1 MDRDLIK
8 KRTAATIAFKKAV
21 IEGPVADLQA
31 NVGLASVN
39 KGELV
44 DKQKGFFHYLLKH
57 KTTGTGETPLDQR
70 PQPGNGGAAGLRFE
84 KLNFV
89 INYVPGEPSAHN
101 GAAAVGPAAA
111 DAAAAGA
118 MPIMAPGL
126 VGAGVDTPDATND
139 NMKSLQTQLG
149 LADDFGRLPV
159 HAAVGSGETDYA
171 MNLITTVYDKELA
184 KHAHPMLPDKQGRTL
199 LHHAVANGH
208 ADIFESM
215 LSSWVPSPNGLM
227 LKLWWLVYDVNTCRV
242 PIDAVTGQPLLEPTQ
257 DQLVTQNHPIV
268 CDKGRSVLHAAVEAK
283 PEAAVWMNV
292 LQKLPVLIQFP
303 DKNGELPL
311 HRACACG
318 NLEAVAYLHQQA
330 PHLTFT
336 AFDAKGRSVI
346 HHACAAVPTDM
357 IVIQTS
363 RRPYDD
369 DKRKLDLVR
378 WLIAL
383 AQQMLSGGAAD
394 AMLLDTRDADGFT
407 ALHHA
412 CLSGSVQL
420 AHYLIDICPK
430 LKEFLPV
437 GKSYE

>member
-1 MDRDLIK
+1 
-8 KRTAATIAFKKAV
+8 
-21 IEGPVADLQA
+21 
-31 NVGLASVN
+31 
-39 KGELV
+39 
-44 DKQKGFFHYLLKH
+44 
-57 KTTGTGETPLDQR
+57 
-70 PQPGNGGAAGLRFE
+70 
-84 KLNFV
+84 
-89 INYVPGEPSAHN
+89 
-101 GAAAVGPAAA
+101 
-111 DAAAAGA
+111 